1 MMQHDIAH
9 CSGGGGM
16 CPRKES
22 CYRYLAGLE
31 AQKAGLT
38 VSWVSP
44 LYSETRCVF
53 YLEKTN

>member
-9 CSGGGGM
+9 CAGGL
-16 CPRKES
+16 CPRKET

-31 AQKAGLT
+31 AQKAGMT

-44 LYSETRCVF
+44 LYGENRCVF
-53 YLEKTN
+53 YIEKAN